1 MPKIVFLPHKD
12 LCPDGAV
19 LEAIQGETIL
29 DVALRHGID
38 IEHACENPAL
48 VLPVTAWCAKGSI
61 HCQKAASWK
70 MICWIK
76 PGVWSQRAA

>member
-38 IEHACENPAL
+38 IEHACEKILRLYYLSLRGARR
-48 VLPVTAWCAKGSI
+48 VRFTARK
-61 HCQKAASWK
+61 
-70 MICWIK
+70 
-76 PGVWSQRAA
+76 QRVGR